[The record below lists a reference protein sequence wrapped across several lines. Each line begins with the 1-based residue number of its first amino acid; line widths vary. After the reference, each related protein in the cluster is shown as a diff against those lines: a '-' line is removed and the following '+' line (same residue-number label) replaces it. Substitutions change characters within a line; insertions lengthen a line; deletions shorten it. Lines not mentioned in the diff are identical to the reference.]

1 MSTKRALLKTF
12 QMIKKKM
19 YDFEWRKLLRISSLS
34 SIPLCNFVYGVN
46 VAPMFLIFSFLPSAL
61 ADGFAQF
68 AQSHYS
74 KLFVLISPVLNLPGE
89 NEGRS
94 KKKKGANVSLWT
106 VVIFLIP
113 KILSSRMLGQLTANT
128 V

>member
-1 MSTKRALLKTF
+1 MSTKRPLLKSE
-12 QMIKKKM
+12 KEKM

-34 SIPLCNFVYGVN
+34 STPLCNFVYRVS
-46 VAPMFLIFSFLPSAL
+46 VAPMFLIYSFLPSAL
-61 ADGFAQF
+61 ANGFAQF

-89 NEGRS
+89 NEDRS
-94 KKKKGANVSLWT
+94 KKKRANVSLWT

-113 KILSSRMLGQLTANT
+113 KILSSKMLGQLTANT

>member
-1 MSTKRALLKTF
+1 
-12 QMIKKKM
+12 M